1 MADLPEVA
9 QVSPNFFERSILR
22 AQSIRGLGN
31 FVLATRAFGEDR
43 CSLIAAALSYYT
55 LLSIFPLLLFL
66 LSVASFFLQ
75 SENALRVVITFVNDF
90 LPQGSALIRNN
101 LQEVT
106 RLRGSI
112 TLVAAAGLAWSASG
126 VFNNVQL
133 GLNRVFRVQ
142 QARPMWRERLV
153 SMAMVVG
160 IGVLFG
166 VSFLITTILRL
177 AFHIRQLRSD
187 PPFEIASTVIAI
199 LLAAI
204 VFAALY
210 RFVPYDPTI
219 RWRAVLLSAFIAAGL
234 WEIAKVA
241 FVWYLTNVN
250 QLNLVYGSI
259 GAIIALMLWGY
270 VTWAIVL
277 YCAEVAAVRMGVHQ
291 RAVTGKEWW
300 SVIAPHSQ

>member
-1 MADLPEVA
+1 MTESPEIVQA
-9 QVSPNFFERSILR
+9 SPNFLERTLAR
-22 AQSIRGLGN
+22 VQSIRVVGN
-31 FVLATRAFGEDR
+31 FVLASRAFSEDR

-55 LLSIFPLLLFL
+55 LLSIFPLLLVL
-66 LSVASFFLQ
+66 VTVASFFLE
-75 SENALRVVITFVNDF
+75 SENALRTVINFVNQF
-90 LPQGSALIRNN
+90 LPQSSIVIRNN

-142 QARPMWRERLV
+142 QTRPMWRERLV
-153 SMAMVVG
+153 SMTMIVG
-160 IGVLFG
+160 VGVLFAI
-166 VSFLITTILRL
+166 SFAITTYFRL
-177 AFHIRQLRSD
+177 IFRFRQPRNDIR
-187 PPFEIASTVIAI
+187 FEIASTVIAI

-204 VFAALY
+204 VFAVLY
-210 RFVPYDPTI
+210 RFVPYDSTI
-219 RWRAVLLSAFIAAGL
+219 RWRNILLSAFIAAGL

-259 GAIIALMLWGY
+259 GAVIALMLWGY
-270 VTWAIVL
+270 VTWVIVL

-291 RAVTGKEWW
+291 RQVTGKEWW
-300 SVIAPHSQ
+300 AVIAR